1 LHKKPTVLGAQKALQ
16 VLSNVVLETPMQYN
30 NRLSDVF
37 SSSVFLK
44 REDQQQVRSFKIRG
58 AYNKINALDPKELKK
73 GIVCASAGNHA
84 QGFAFSC
91 NLLKIKGIVYMP
103 IPTPNQ
109 KVEQVKM
116 FGGPYVSIVLI

>member
-1 LHKKPTVLGAQKALQ
+1 MHKKPTVLGAQKALQ
-16 VLSNVVLETPMQYN
+16 VLSTVVQETPLQFN
-30 NRLSDVF
+30 KRLSE
-37 SSSVFLK
+37 SLSASIFLK

-58 AYNKINALDPKELKK
+58 AFNKINALDPKELEK

-91 NLLKIKGIVYMP
+91 NQLRITGIVYMP

-109 KVEQVKM
+109 KVEPIM
-116 FGGPYVSIVLI
+116 T